1 MTDLML
7 FDVDGTLTNTTQVDA
22 DCLVGA
28 LTEVTE
34 RPDISADWTS
44 YDHSTDSGIVRQVLF
59 EAGLG
64 NDADAYERVRHR
76 FFDLMESAYTR
87 QPQLFAPM
95 PGAPSVFST
104 VRSSGTAVA
113 IATGAWHESARFK
126 MRVTGIDAYGIPMA
140 TADDAV
146 DRVDILM
153 RAIERVRRWTGI
165 GPLGRITYVGD
176 AVWDVRAANVLGIGF
191 IGIAASDSDAE
202 RLTQAGASIIIRSLE
217 ALPDVVPA

>member
-1 MTDLML
+1 MTDLIV
-7 FDVDGTLTNTTQVDA
+7 FDVDGTLTNTTNVDA
-22 DCLVGA
+22 ECLVGA

-34 RPDISADWTS
+34 RPEISADWLL

-64 NDADAYERVRHR
+64 ADHDAYERVRQR
-76 FFDLMESAYTR
+76 FFDRMEAAYTAN
-87 QPQLFAPM
+87 PDLFGPM
-95 PGAPSVFST
+95 PGATQAFSA
-104 VRSSGTAVA
+104 VKNSGAAVA

-126 MRVTGIDAYGIPMA
+126 MRVAGVDAYGIPMA

-153 RAIERVRRWTGI
+153 RAIERVRRWTGVAE
-165 GPLGRITYVGD
+165 LGRITYVGD

-191 IGIAASDSDAE
+191 VGLAPTEQDAQ
-202 RLTQAGASIIIRSLE
+202 RLTQAGAPVVIASLE
-217 ALPDVVPA
+217 ELAEVIR